1 MKLQGIDFGNILGAS
16 GVQGFFGE
24 GYWFHRIYKAL
35 GMDLSTMT
43 FVSKTATAHPVR
55 GNMPL
60 TKHYTPR
67 QFLPDCIRVRMG
79 KGVALNAVGL
89 SNPGLCA
96 LLEVGEW
103 QRRIKPFF
111 ISLTSLANTQEERCR
126 EFRFMVEQL
135 RSVKHFSAPFG
146 VQINLSCPNTER
158 AKSWEM
164 IQESEEILAIV
175 GQLGVPVMAKYSVAS
190 VSIDALVRL
199 EDHSACDAVCMS
211 NTIPFG
217 WWRID
222 WKKVWG
228 NETSP
233 LEKYGG
239 GGLSGAPLARIVP
252 RWISR
257 LRKAGFTKPINGGGG
272 ILDPNDVS
280 GYHRHG
286 ASSIFLGSVVILR
299 PWQIQNIV
307 NRANTLSW
315 DR

>member
-1 MKLQGIDFGNILGAS
+1 MKLQGIDFGNVHGAS

-24 GYWFHRIYKAL
+24 GYWFHWVYKML

-43 FVSKTATAHPVR
+43 FVSKTATAHPEE

-67 QFLPDCIRVRMG
+67 RPFPDCIRVRVG
-79 KGVALNAVGL
+79 RGAALNAVGL
-89 SNPGLCA
+89 SNPGLRA

-103 QRRIKPFF
+103 QRHTKPFF
-111 ISLTSLANTQEERCR
+111 ISLTSLANTREGRCR
-126 EFRFMVEQL
+126 EFQCMVEQL
-135 RSVKHFSAPFG
+135 RSVRDFSAPFG
-146 VQINLSCPNTER
+146 VQLNLSCPTER
-158 AKSWEM
+158 IKSWEM
-164 IQESEEILAIV
+164 VQESEEILTIM
-175 GQLGVPVMAKYSVAS
+175 GELNVPVMVKYSVAS
-190 VSIDALVRL
+190 ASIDAVVRL
-199 EDHSACDAVCMS
+199 EDHPACDAICVS

-228 NETSP
+228 SETSP
-233 LEKYGG
+233 LEQYGG

-252 RWISR
+252 RWIGR
-257 LRKAGFTKPINGGGG
+257 LREAGFTKPINGGGG
-272 ILDPNDVS
+272 ILHPNDVDR
-280 GYHRHG
+280 YHRYG

-299 PWQIQNIV
+299 PWQIRAIID
-307 NRANTLSW
+307 RANTLSW